1 MGTTRRR
8 APRPEER
15 KLDRDRSCRLLL
27 EAALD
32 EFAEK
37 GYAGAR
43 VQSIADRAGVNKQLI
58 SYYFG
63 GKKGLFDALQQQWL
77 EEEDEL
83 NRPAMTAEELVTW
96 YVQRTLRD
104 PRGTKL
110 LLWSGL
116 TGEGMPGG
124 QDEHSELVRRQAEGE
139 IGADLDPR
147 ALLMVMMSMVA
158 APVLMP
164 DLVRRLFD
172 LEPDS
177 PEFERL
183 WAEQLRRVVRRF
195 S

>member
-1 MGTTRRR
+1 VGTTRRR